1 MLTDFKRKSSK
12 LSMHMSRY
20 NQKLFYHRS
29 KTIVPASL
37 STSFKCLFYKVLSEH
52 KVFRLIQTMLRDS
65 YLTEEEQGAILA
77 YKEQKLRIVEIVRK
91 LGRFHKVVLN
101 FYVVL
106 LRVKKTRMVHLK
118 RSYLAVLK
126 DKLLKLRAIH

>member
-1 MLTDFKRKSSK
+1 
-12 LSMHMSRY
+12 
-20 NQKLFYHRS
+20 
-29 KTIVPASL
+29 
-37 STSFKCLFYKVLSEH
+37 
-52 KVFRLIQTMLRDS
+52 MLRDS

-77 YKEQKLRIVEIVRK
+77 YKEQKLRIVEIARK

-106 LRVKKTRMVHLK
+106 PRVKKKRMVHLK
-118 RSYLAVLK
+118 GSYLAVLK